1 VFQPSSIDQED
12 VATLDFYANRF
23 GHDCW
28 LVSGSKSVRYGTRW
42 LFVIPRTFVKTRAHK
57 NQNGVVRPRLHL
69 IDQSGMLA
77 LGQGLAGRPMITS
90 LRAHLQG
97 SFELVLVNA

>member
-1 VFQPSSIDQED
+1 MTAGLYPD
-12 VATLDFYANRF
+12 L
-23 GHDCW
+23 
-28 LVSGSKSVRYGTRW
+28 KSVCYGTRW
-42 LFVIPRTFVKTRAHK
+42 LFVIARTFVKTRAHK

-77 LGQGLAGRPMITS
+77 LGQGLAGRPMSTS